1 LRNDDDA
8 ILITAIAGSMS
19 AGVLLPAVGLLIEPY
34 ILVWLGALLFL
45 NLLRLN
51 TSELIAIF
59 KKPTQLVVLSAIK
72 LVALPAGMYA
82 LAYAVYEPFA
92 LPVLLLSGIS
102 TGLGAPFIV
111 NLIGGR
117 LPIVVGMI
125 IVSSLAVPFVLPS
138 IVYALVGS
146 QFDIPVLHMMFLLS
160 IALFT
165 PLAAGWL
172 TKKYFPAASKF
183 ADKNSF
189 PLSLIFIVLINY
201 GMFAKFA
208 GYFYSEQTFLLQTMA
223 TAFLCYAAYCLVGYA
238 GATGSFQE
246 KRAGLITMSYVN
258 NVLVAVFAF
267 QFFGS
272 QVAALAALYNIP
284 YYIGIVVIKKIIFAS
299 GGLRKSPSSSSSA
312 SNA

>member
-1 LRNDDDA
+1 LLHEDI
-8 ILITAIAGSMS
+8 ILIVAIVGSMS
-19 AGVLLPAVGLLIEPY
+19 AGVLLPAAGRMVEPY

-51 TSELIAIF
+51 PSDLIAVF
-59 KKPTQLVVLSAIK
+59 KKPKQLAVLSIIK

-82 LAYAVYEPFA
+82 LAYVVYEPFA

-102 TGLGAPFIV
+102 TGLGAPFVV
-111 NLIGGR
+111 NLIGGQ
-117 LPIVVGMI
+117 LPLVIGMI
-125 IVSSLAVPFVLPS
+125 IITSVAVPFVLPS
-138 IVYALVGS
+138 IVYAFVHS
-146 QFDIPVLHMMFLLS
+146 QFEIPLLHMMFLLS

-172 TKKYFPAASKF
+172 TQKYFPAGSKF
-183 ADKNSF
+183 LDRNSF
-189 PLSLIFIVLINY
+189 PLSLVFIILINW

-208 GYFYSEQTFLLQTMA
+208 GFFYSEQTFLLQTVA
-223 TAFLCYAAYCLVGYA
+223 TAFLCYAVYCLVGYV
-238 GATGSFQE
+238 GATGSRQE
-246 KRAGLITMSYVN
+246 KRAGLIATSYVN

-284 YYIGIVVIKKIIFAS
+284 YYVGIIAIKKVILAS
-299 GGLRKSPSSSSSA
+299 DRPH
-312 SNA
+312 